1 MKARP
6 HPWPSYF
13 LQNHGLQM
21 RRGTVTMKF
30 RMMMWGTWVLS
41 TLVMATTHAQ
51 TVREACAPD
60 IAKFCR
66 DAPDPQSRKQCMMEH
81 GSELSEGCR
90 TAYQEAQRANGKPD
104 SASTQGSVPSTDAVN
119 STAARTGLAV
129 PDGGF
134 DTVAARIAGRNF
146 PSIFAPWGLAEN
158 LRQPD
163 GRTVPLQAS
172 ESPLS
177 IRARHDFFF
186 SDFPAMGLK
195 VADGVQYVVLTPE
208 FAPESIPVA
217 LNNRAKLLAM
227 NPHMLIFASIQ
238 YFSARDT
245 YLPLGSPFWLHDEK
259 NERFQRNNTEYRSA
273 RINFANPEFQDKVA
287 AYCAAVLKTGVF
299 DGCMLD
305 WWHDDDQMGSARV
318 ALIRKIRAA
327 IPEKAILI
335 GNVNGKLPERTVP
348 YLNGIYM
355 EGLGAFFFPDWRTA
369 ASNLIWAE
377 SHLRKP
383 AITAL
388 EGWYGCPTPD
398 CRSGDPAQL
407 QQQGRADLGRMRFV
421 TTLSLV
427 FSNGYVLFSDPNPL
441 PTPDHLH
448 DWYPFWDK
456 SLGKPTGP
464 RANLDRPDLSGAYTR
479 RYENGE
485 VVFNPPSNRPVT
497 VNFQTPMRSAASG
510 QTGRAF
516 TVAGGDGD
524 LFLNGVAA
532 EDVGNRTP
540 R

>member
-1 MKARP
+1 MKIFCGA
-6 HPWPSYF
+6 
-13 LQNHGLQM
+13 LL
-21 RRGTVTMKF
+21 
-30 RMMMWGTWVLS
+30 LS
-41 TLVMATTHAQ
+41 TLVMATANAQ
-51 TVREACAPD
+51 TVREACAAD
-60 IAKFCR
+60 IAKFCSDAQ
-66 DAPDPQSRKQCMMEH
+66 DAPGRKQCMIAH

-90 TAYQEAQRANGKPD
+90 TAYQAAQRTNGKPD
-104 SASTQGSVPSTDAVN
+104 SASTQGSVPSTATVN
-119 STAARTGLAV
+119 STAVRTGLAV
-129 PDGGF
+129 PDGVF
-134 DTVAARIAGRNF
+134 DTVAARMAGRDF

-163 GRTVPLQAS
+163 GRTAPLSAS
-172 ESPLS
+172 ESLLA

-195 VADGVQYVVLTPE
+195 VANGVQYVVLTPE
-208 FAPESIPVA
+208 FAPESISVA

-227 NPHMLIFASIQ
+227 NPHILIFASIQ
-238 YFSARDT
+238 YFSARNT
-245 YLPLGSPFWLHDEK
+245 YLPPDSPFWLHDEK
-259 NERFQRNNTEYRSA
+259 NERFQKNNTEYMSS
-273 RINFANPEFQDKVA
+273 RINFANPQFQDKVA

-305 WWHDDDQMGSARV
+305 WWHDADEMGSDRV

-335 GNVNGKLPERTVP
+335 GNVNGKLPERTAQ

-355 EGLGAFFFPDWRTA
+355 EGLGTFFFSDWRTA
-369 ASNLIWAE
+369 ASNMIWAE

-388 EGWYGCPTPD
+388 EGWYACPTPD
-398 CRSGDPAQL
+398 CRSGTPAQL
-407 QQQGRADLGRMRFV
+407 QQQGRADLARMRFI

-427 FSNGYVLFSDPNPL
+427 FSNGYALFSDPNAL

-456 SLGKPTGP
+456 SLGKPRGP
-464 RANLDRPDLSGAYTR
+464 LANLDRPDLSGAYTR
-479 RYENGE
+479 LYENGE
-485 VVFNPPSNRPVT
+485 VVFNPPSNHAVT
-497 VNFQTPMRSAASG
+497 VTFQTPMRSAASG
-510 QTGRAF
+510 QTGRSF

-524 LFLNGVAA
+524 LFLNGGTT
-532 EDVGNRTP
+532 EGVGNRAP